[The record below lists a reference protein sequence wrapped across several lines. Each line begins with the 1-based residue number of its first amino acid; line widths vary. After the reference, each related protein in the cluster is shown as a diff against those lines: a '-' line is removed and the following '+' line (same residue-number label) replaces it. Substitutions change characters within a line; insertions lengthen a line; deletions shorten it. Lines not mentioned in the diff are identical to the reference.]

1 MHYRILC
8 LLQLWLQL
16 FFLKQKVGNA
26 DYFEKLQWKKAV
38 FVERE
43 HSFTGV
49 VISDLEHSPNL
60 QTYFV
65 TGLLRA

>member
-16 FFLKQKVGNA
+16 FFLKQKVGKV
-26 DYFEKLQWKKAV
+26 DYL
-38 FVERE
+38 
-43 HSFTGV
+43 